1 MSNAADFRR
10 IAREALR
17 GKWKMA
23 VLVGLVAAMLG
34 GAGSGG
40 LEINLESDDFGVHAN
55 LDLAGQTIFTT
66 NGDLMPGL
74 GAFLAGS
81 AIYITLLA
89 LVMAAFYFVLSSV
102 VSVGY
107 ARSNLDLVD
116 GGEASFAALFGY
128 FPYWKN
134 TAWAQLRRGL
144 FVLLWSLLLV
154 VPGILAGYSYAMT
167 ECILAE
173 NPELSAAEA
182 MARSKELMAGNRWRL
197 FCLQISF
204 IGWSILAALTLGIGG
219 LWLTPYRHTAN
230 AAFYREITGGRITFE
245 PTL

>member
-1 MSNAADFRR
+1 MSCAADFRR

-17 GKWKMA
+17 GKWRMA

-34 GAGSGG
+34 GAGAGG
-40 LEINLESDDFGVHAN
+40 FEINLESDDFGVHAN

-66 NGDLMPGL
+66 NGQLMPGF

-89 LVMAAFYFVLSSV
+89 LVMAALYFVLSSV

-116 GGEASFAALFGY
+116 GGEASFAALFSY

-134 TAWAQLRRGL
+134 VAWAKLRRGL

-154 VPGILAGYSYAMT
+154 IPGILAGFSYAMM

-197 FCLQISF
+197 FCLQLSF
-204 IGWSILAALTLGIGG
+204 IGWDILAALTLGIGG
-219 LWLTPYRHTAN
+219 LWVTPYRHAAH
-230 AAFYREITGGRITFE
+230 AAFYREITGGRAAFE

>member
-1 MSNAADFRR
+1 M
-10 IAREALR
+10 
-17 GKWKMA
+17 
-23 VLVGLVAAMLG
+23 
-34 GAGSGG
+34 
-40 LEINLESDDFGVHAN
+40 
-55 LDLAGQTIFTT
+55 
-66 NGDLMPGL
+66 
-74 GAFLAGS
+74 
-81 AIYITLLA
+81 
-89 LVMAAFYFVLSSV
+89 
-102 VSVGY
+102 
-107 ARSNLDLVD
+107 
-116 GGEASFAALFGY
+116 
-128 FPYWKN
+128 
-134 TAWAQLRRGL
+134 
-144 FVLLWSLLLV
+144 

-182 MARSKELMAGNRWRL
+182 MARSKELMAGHRWRL